1 MVDSLRDQLLKAGIA
16 APAAPARPHPAPRK
30 AGANQPRP
38 AAHRPAKAAAAKA
51 GKQAGGSEIDL
62 AKAYALR
69 AQTLA
74 RERQQQAQA
83 SAEEVRQRRERK
95 QAVQLALEG
104 KLLNKPDADLPRS
117 FEYAG
122 KIRRVYVDAPQL
134 AALNR
139 GELGVVQQG
148 GRYLLVERAV
158 AEQVRA
164 IDPHHVAL
172 LLEAGAQ
179 SVADD
184 GVPDDL
190 MW

>member
-16 APAAPARPHPAPRK
+16 APAAPARAHAAPRK
-30 AGANQPRP
+30 TAANPPRP
-38 AAHRPAKAAAAKA
+38 ASYRPTKADAAKA
-51 GKQAGGSEIDL
+51 GKHAGGSEIDL

-83 SAEEVRQRRERK
+83 SAEEARQRRERK
-95 QAVQLALEG
+95 QAVQQALEG
-104 KLLNKPDADLPRS
+104 KLLNKADADLPRS

-122 KIRRVYVDAPQL
+122 KIRRIYVDAAQL

-158 AEQVRA
+158 AERVRS